1 MGATPQ
7 PDRLRVLLIDRAP
20 ERSEVV
26 ERALQEQGHE
36 VVGRGTSTLGL
47 YDDVERTQ
55 PDVIVID
62 TESPDRDTLEHIC
75 LLSERTPRPVVLF
88 TDERD
93 DRVIRAAVRAGVTA
107 YVVDGLAV
115 ERVVPIMQVAMA
127 RFAEFQSVKAERD
140 AAHAKLSE
148 RKLVER
154 AKGLLMS
161 KRGMS
166 EDDAYHAL
174 RRMAMERKLR
184 MAEVA
189 ERVIGMS
196 ELLG

>member
-1 MGATPQ
+1 MPAMPP
-7 PDRLRVLLIDRAP
+7 PDRLRVLLIDRDP
-20 ERSEVV
+20 ERSAVV
-26 ERALQEQGHE
+26 ERGLVVRGHK
-36 VVGRGTSTLGL
+36 VVGHGSSTLGL
-47 YDDVERTQ
+47 YDQVQRLQ

-93 DRVIRAAVRAGVTA
+93 GQVIREAVRAGVTA
-107 YVVDGLAV
+107 YVVDGLAA
-115 ERVVPIMQVAMA
+115 ERVVPIVQVAIA
-127 RFAEFQSVKAERD
+127 RFDAFQSVKAERD
-140 AAHAKLSE
+140 AAQTKLSE

-174 RRMAMERKLR
+174 RRMSMERKLR
-184 MAEVA
+184 MSEVA
-189 ERVIGMS
+189 ERVIAMAD
-196 ELLG
+196 LLG